1 MMSKRQ
7 KILCF
12 LGFSKEITHRGKCVK
27 IGLPED
33 VPDKS
38 KNVEC
43 SICKKKVFNTSGL
56 GVYKLI
62 CSQDHPQYATA
73 KINKHVAPSRS
84 REKAESVVEKI
95 PSVRNY
101 LVETVAI
108 GDEEKEIK
116 DQKKATR
123 GSNVRKKLTAV
134 FKAKV
139 IHLMQPD
146 VSQDQIGQKYG
157 ISQSLVSK

>member
-1 MMSKRQ
+1 M
-7 KILCF
+7 
-12 LGFSKEITHRGKCVK
+12 
-27 IGLPED
+27 
-33 VPDKS
+33 
-38 KNVEC
+38 
-43 SICKKKVFNTSGL
+43 
-56 GVYKLI
+56 
-62 CSQDHPQYATA
+62 
-73 KINKHVAPSRS
+73 
-84 REKAESVVEKI
+84 VEKI

-108 GDEEKEIK
+108 DDEEKEIK

-139 IHLMQPD
+139 IHLVQPD
-146 VSQDQIGQKYG
+146 VSQDQIGQKDG